1 MTARPLDLNQ
11 PGVPQSGEQLVS
23 RLPGHEYATSQ
34 VRVRQPGT
42 LGEQLQRRVLGN
54 AQIAMAKFG
63 VHGRAEGGARPLELI
78 PDGGRQV
85 HLTHVKI
92 LTYIDVVK
100 TLTSDEETAM
110 TTATVTG
117 PSFLALQVRDIEAA
131 AGFYETQLGLTRA
144 AQSPP
149 GAVVFAT
156 SPVAFAVR
164 NPLPG
169 TDLESGQ
176 PGLGVA
182 LWMATGDAQGLHDRL
197 AANGVPIL
205 APPFQ
210 GPFGLTFVFRDPDGY
225 AVTIHNAA

>member
-1 MTARPLDLNQ
+1 MN
-11 PGVPQSGEQLVS
+11 
-23 RLPGHEYATSQ
+23 
-34 VRVRQPGT
+34 
-42 LGEQLQRRVLGN
+42 
-54 AQIAMAKFG
+54 
-63 VHGRAEGGARPLELI
+63 
-78 PDGGRQV
+78 
-85 HLTHVKI
+85 
-92 LTYIDVVK
+92 
-100 TLTSDEETAM
+100 
-110 TTATVTG
+110 TATVTG

-169 TDLESGQ
+169 TDLRSGQ